1 MRQKSHWEISISC
14 TIQENNFYSII
25 CQLVAYE
32 RLKTIENFKLSAL
45 KVVAVAYERW
55 PHTKGSKYR
64 DLTCKFG
71 KPVTEEGWSLKRGG
85 RNRWLDCTWE
95 KKIIK
100 IYMYL
105 QKLYTYLQKIIFL
118 FYAEK
123 SSNYAEDADV
133 NKLRGSAPLH
143 PVRCPEKKEWGRN
156 LTNFVAFWHFLMK
169 FIYFSKEKW
178 YLVKRFVKHCI
189 VITIVL
195 TQGKFSDCA
204 MKSRSACSEFLNN
217 VSRNIAIF
225 HFSFG
230 KVQAMFR

>member
-1 MRQKSHWEISISC
+1 MRQKSHWEISVSC

-25 CQLVAYE
+25 CQLLVAYE
-32 RLKTIENFKLSAL
+32 RLKTIENLKLSAL

-55 PHTKGSKYR
+55 PHTKGSKYS

-71 KPVTEEGWSLKRGG
+71 KPVTEEGWTLKRGG

-105 QKLYTYLQKIIFL
+105 QKIYTYLQKIIFL

-133 NKLRGSAPLH
+133 NKLCGSAPLH
-143 PVRCPEKKEWGRN
+143 PVRCPKKMNENETWQILLLFG
-156 LTNFVAFWHFLMK
+156 TFWWSSSTFQKKNDIWSRGL
-169 FIYFSKEKW
+169 W
-178 YLVKRFVKHCI
+178 N
-189 VITIVL
+189 TVL
-195 TQGKFSDCA
+195 
-204 MKSRSACSEFLNN
+204 
-217 VSRNIAIF
+217 
-225 HFSFG
+225 
-230 KVQAMFR
+230 